1 MVVLITPGI
10 LLALGVALLLWGVWA
25 IAAHRLLK
33 SPWDGPVAGAVYFWS
48 LLYTRVYHQ
57 MRIINK
63 HHIPGQRE
71 PGPLI
76 VVANHTAG
84 IDPVLIQTA
93 CPFPIRWVMAEDMRL
108 PQYDAF
114 WKWQRV
120 IFINRYEPSHQAI
133 REAIRHIRDGGV
145 LGIFPEGGL
154 ERPPRVLR
162 PFLDGVGLLV
172 RRTGASVLPILIEGA
187 PNADHAWASLW
198 TPSRARLT
206 IGEPIR
212 FADRL
217 SASEIIESLEQHY
230 RDWTGWP
237 MQTARSAA
245 REVRNAQAARQADQQ
260 GAGRATEA
268 ARRASP
274 KPLRSKP
281 HAAPDEHAPPQRSTG
296 ASQAPGLTPRSSR
309 HPRG

>member
-1 MVVLITPGI
+1 MLITPGI

-48 LLYTRVYHQ
+48 VLYTRVYHRL
-57 MRIINK
+57 RIINK
-63 HHIPGQRE
+63 RNIPKQRE

-76 VVANHTAG
+76 IVANHTAG

-133 REAIRHIRDGGV
+133 REAIRHIREGGV

-172 RRTGASVLPILIEGA
+172 RRTGASVLPVLIEGA
-187 PNADHAWASLW
+187 PNANHAWASLW
-198 TPSRARLT
+198 TPSRSRLT
-206 IGEPIR
+206 IGEPLR
-212 FADRL
+212 FEQHL
-217 SASEIIESLEQHY
+217 SASEIIDALEAHY

-237 MQTARSAA
+237 MQQSTPDTAPISDAGAHLQDQPAGATSKRGRTKA
-245 REVRNAQAARQADQQ
+245 RASR
-260 GAGRATEA
+260 TP
-268 ARRASP
+268 SP
-274 KPLRSKP
+274 KPAPSNDP
-281 HAAPDEHAPPQRSTG
+281 HEHAAFREAP
-296 ASQAPGLTPRSSR
+296 
-309 HPRG
+309 